1 MFPVVLRVV
10 AHVTTRSQSAVDDQ
24 FVVDALKLTAGNKH
38 ATVIENQCNLITRDP
53 TSGLA

>member
-10 AHVTTRSQSAVDDQ
+10 ARVTTRSQSAVDDQ